1 MITTLIHSRSSLE
14 NLTRLGKIYTSFQT
28 KTEQNHTLRD
38 GTYQYG
44 LYKGVPLWVLNEA
57 KKAKNYADRGECRR
71 LRWIIASEIGI
82 ILHSIRKLNSIIVL
96 FLIQNIFI
104 PNKHTSSWTF
114 FKTVLFFG
122 SVASKT
128 DFFLEDTPYSKK

>member
-1 MITTLIHSRSSLE
+1 MPNAEVDNS
-14 NLTRLGKIYTSFQT
+14 
-28 KTEQNHTLRD
+28 LRD
-38 GTYQYG
+38 RHYPSQHT
-44 LYKGVPLWVLNEA
+44 
-57 KKAKNYADRGECRR
+57 KAEFNNC
-71 LRWIIASEIGI
+71 
-82 ILHSIRKLNSIIVL
+82 
-96 FLIQNIFI
+96 LIFHPNIFI